1 MAAEHRLF
9 ALWLLGLTL
18 LFTAGY
24 LVAMSRQSRRGRDWP
39 LWRLVFWL
47 AGTFV
52 LVAAASPGAMRW
64 AHADLR
70 WHMGQHLLLGML
82 APLLLV
88 LSAPVT
94 LMLRSVPVTWARVVV
109 ACLQSDLARFLCHPI
124 TTLML
129 NIGGMYLLYGTAL
142 YAASLQSPA
151 LHHLLHLHF
160 ILAGYLFCQAVL
172 GGPDRMAA
180 RHGAGLR
187 LGVLLAAI
195 AFHSLLGK
203 LAYGY
208 LWPAG
213 LRQPAEQVRSAAQLM
228 YYGGDLVEMLM
239 LVLLLLG
246 GRLTRRQ
253 PLPLV
258 RV

>member
-18 LFTAGY
+18 LFTIGY
-24 LVAMSRQSRRGRDWP
+24 LAGMSRQLHRGREWP
-39 LWRLVFWL
+39 LWRLAFWL
-47 AGTFV
+47 AGTFL
-52 LVAAASPGAMRW
+52 LVSAASPGVMRW
-64 AHADLR
+64 AHIDLR
-70 WHMGQHLLLGML
+70 WHMGQHLVLGML

-88 LSAPVT
+88 LAAPAS
-94 LMLRSVPVTWARVVV
+94 LLLRSVPVAWARVVA
-109 ACLQSDLARFLCHPI
+109 ACLQSDLIRLLCHPI
-124 TTLML
+124 TALVL
-129 NIGGMYLLYGTAL
+129 NIGGMYLLYATPL
-142 YAASLQSPA
+142 YAASLQSAA

-180 RHGAGLR
+180 RHSAGLR
-187 LGVLLAAI
+187 LAVLLTAI
-195 AFHSLLGK
+195 AAHSILGK

-208 LWPAG
+208 LWPEG
-213 LRQPAEQVRSAAQLM
+213 LQQPAEQVRSAAQLM
-228 YYGGDLVEMLM
+228 YYGGDLIEVLM

>member
-1 MAAEHRLF
+1 
-9 ALWLLGLTL
+9 
-18 LFTAGY
+18 
-24 LVAMSRQSRRGRDWP
+24 
-39 LWRLVFWL
+39 
-47 AGTFV
+47 
-52 LVAAASPGAMRW
+52 
-64 AHADLR
+64 
-70 WHMGQHLLLGML
+70 
-82 APLLLV
+82 
-88 LSAPVT
+88 
-94 LMLRSVPVTWARVVV
+94 VPVTWARVVV

-172 GGPDRMAA
+172 GGPDRMAV

-195 AFHSLLGK
+195 ALHSLLGK

-208 LWPAG
+208 LWPVG
-213 LRQPAEQVRSAAQLM
+213 LQQPAEQVRSAAQLM